1 MAILETIAN
10 LAEILTSVIAF
21 VAGVWYWCDQR
32 QKRNRLEEYLKANT
46 GKTAHTILHLM
57 ARVGLTED
65 EILKASFKSTHIA
78 RKLHENPDTHL
89 ADGLL
94 FEYHA

>member
-1 MAILETIAN
+1 MAILDTIAN
-10 LAEILTSVIAF
+10 LAEILTALIALI
-21 VAGVWYWCDQR
+21 VSVWYWCDQR
-32 QKRNRLEEYLKANT
+32 RKLCKLEDYLKANT
-46 GKTAHTILHLM
+46 AAHTILHLM

-65 EILKASFKSTHIA
+65 EILKASFKSSHIA

-89 ADGLL
+89 ADSLL